1 MIKKRLFELVEGSKK
16 YIFTAVL
23 INWIRML
30 CNVVIIFTVGM
41 LLQSVLYEGAENIN
55 GFPSALII
63 MAALV
68 LSFICNRYYV
78 VISHRASVNAKKSLR
93 TKIYKK
99 LIKLGISYMGKVS
112 TSEVIQSSVEGV
124 EQLEVY
130 FGRFLPQLFYSIL
143 VPVSLFVI
151 LSFLSMKSA
160 LVLLVCVPLI
170 PVSIVIIMKY
180 VKKIFRKYWGSY
192 ADLGEGFLENL
203 RGLTDLKIYK
213 ADEYKNAKMN
223 DRAEKFRVITMK
235 VLRMQLN
242 SITLMDLIAYG
253 GAAVGIIM
261 ALLEYRSGNIEF
273 WAAFSIIMLSSE
285 FFIPLRLLG
294 SFFHTAMNGISA
306 SEKIFDILDLDE
318 YEEKNGKFKT
328 GNIVISNVSFA
339 YDSERNI
346 LDNIN
351 MEIPTGKLVSIVG
364 ESGSGKSTIAR
375 LIMGI
380 SRGYKG
386 SIEIGKIPRENISE
400 KEIMKNITLLDNNSY
415 IFKGTVR
422 DNLLM
427 GKPDATEEEM
437 KEALKQAD
445 LYDFIESEG
454 GLEYH
459 LREHGSNLS
468 GGQRQ
473 RLALSRAL
481 LRDSSVYIF
490 DEATSN
496 VDSVSEES
504 IMRVI
509 YNLAKSKTVI
519 LISHRLEN
527 VKGADKIYVMN
538 EGKAEESGTH
548 DELMGIDGIYA
559 NLYYTQSNIE
569 TYIKRSEVY
578 A

>member
-16 YIFTAVL
+16 YIFIAVL

-30 CNVVIIFTVGM
+30 CNVVIIFTMGK

-55 GFPSALII
+55 GLSSALII
-63 MAALV
+63 MAAIV
-68 LSFICNRYYV
+68 LSFICNKYYV
-78 VISHRASVNAKKSLR
+78 VINHKASVNAKKSLR
-93 TKIYKK
+93 TRIYKK
-99 LIKLGISYMGKVS
+99 LIKLGISYTGKVS
-112 TSEVIQSSVEGV
+112 TAEVIQSSVEGV

-143 VPVSLFVI
+143 APVSLFTI
-151 LSFLSMKSA
+151 LSFLSVKSA
-160 LVLLVCVPLI
+160 LILLVCVPLI
-170 PVSIVIIMKY
+170 PVSIVIIMRY

-213 ADEYKNAKMN
+213 ADEYKNVQMN

-253 GAAVGIIM
+253 GAAAGIIM

-318 YEEKNGKFKT
+318 YEEKDGKFKT

-351 MEIPTGKLVSIVG
+351 MEIHTGKLVSIVG

-445 LYDFIESEG
+445 LYEFIESEG
-454 GLEYH
+454 GLKYH

-538 EGKAEESGTH
+538 EGKVEESGTH
-548 DELMGIDGIYA
+548 DELMGFDGIYA

-569 TYIKRSEVY
+569 TYIKRGEVY

>member
-180 VKKIFRKYWGSY
+180 VKKIFRKYWGCY

-445 LYDFIESEG
+445 LYDFIEPEG

>member
-437 KEALKQAD
+437 KEALKQAN